1 MISYFFCNL
10 HNFFYPCGSEACGLL
25 HPEIVQIVLEGKTI
39 FFPKQLPEIGTVD
52 IVFFTETLQREVGG
66 IILFD
71 FFFYHAENAPWKR
84 FFRS

>member
-10 HNFFYPCGSEACGLL
+10 HNFFIRADQKACGLL

-71 FFFYHAENAPWKR
+71 FFFSTMPRTPLET